1 MPTPR
6 YYQIDDIR
14 SRFQTVA
21 TSNNYQAFFEL
32 NGPVMNAAVSRGLN
46 YQFLTEDLGLYVS
59 DAVIPG
65 SSFADVEVSGDRQG
79 ITERFPHTR
88 IFDDVTFTFYVDR
101 GYNVM
106 KFFEVW
112 SEFIN
117 PLKRAS
123 TGQNANVMRLR
134 YPGFYKCRMSIYKFN
149 KDAFVEAAPRGG
161 TIAYTFIN
169 AWPYSIA
176 STPVSYNGSTLLQLN
191 VTFRYDRYTT
201 HNITI
206 AEEPETIIR
215 QQQLWE
221 QNLLDATGGGIALT
235 GAGTLQELYEINS
248 GGTYLGPGV
257 EGGINPRNGTV
268 NPRSGALEGGTPV
281 VTPPAFKGN
290 FGFGPGAA

>member
-21 TSNNYQAFFEL
+21 TSNTYQAFFEL

-46 YQFLTEDLGLYVS
+46 YRFLTEDLGLYVS
-59 DAVIPG
+59 DAVLPG

-106 KFFEVW
+106 KFFETW
-112 SEFIN
+112 TEFIN
-117 PLKRAS
+117 PLKRA
-123 TGQNANVMRLR
+123 TNQNANVMRLR

-149 KDAFVEAAPRGG
+149 KDAFTDPRGG
-161 TIAYTFIN
+161 AIAYTFIN

-201 HNITI
+201 HNITV

-215 QQQLWE
+215 QQTLWE
-221 QNLLDATGGGIALT
+221 NNLLDATGGGIALT
-235 GAGTLQELYEINS
+235 GAGTLQELYEINNQ
-248 GGTYLGPGV
+248 GGTYGGPLQNV
-257 EGGINPRNGTV
+257 PAPNPRG
-268 NPRSGALEGGTPV
+268 EDV
-281 VTPPAFKGN
+281 VTPPAFQGN

>member
-21 TSNNYQAFFEL
+21 TSNTYQAFFEL
-32 NGPVMNAAVSRGLN
+32 NGPVMNAAVSRGLD
-46 YQFLTEDLGLYVS
+46 YRFLTEDLGLYVS

-101 GYNVM
+101 SYNVM

-112 SEFIN
+112 TEFIN

-123 TGQNANVMRLR
+123 TGSNANVMRMR
-134 YPGFYKCRMSIYKFN
+134 YPTFYKCRMSIYKFN
-149 KDAFVEAAPRGG
+149 KDSFTNPRGG
-161 TIAYTFIN
+161 AIAYTFIN

-221 QNLLDATGGGIALT
+221 QNLLDATGGGIVLT
-235 GAGTLQELYEINS
+235 GAGTLQELYEINNNFGS
-248 GGTYLGPGV
+248 YGGPLRDVPG
-257 EGGINPRNGTV
+257 V
-268 NPRSGALEGGTPV
+268 NPRGEEV

>member
-21 TSNNYQAFFEL
+21 TSNHYQAFFEL
-32 NGPVMNAAVSRGLN
+32 NGPVMSAAVAKGLD
-46 YQFLTEDLGLYVS
+46 YRFLTEDLGLYVS

-106 KFFEVW
+106 KFFETW
-112 SEFIN
+112 TEFIN
-117 PLKRAS
+117 PLKRATS
-123 TGQNANVMRLR
+123 QSANVMRMR
-134 YPGFYKCRMSIYKFN
+134 YPTFYKCRMSIYKFN
-149 KDAFVEAAPRGG
+149 KDAFTDHRSGA
-161 TIAYTFIN
+161 IAYTFIN

-201 HNITI
+201 HNITV

-215 QQQLWE
+215 QQTLWE
-221 QNLLDATGGGIALT
+221 NNLLDATGGGIALT
-235 GAGTLQELYEINS
+235 GAGTLQELYEINNQ
-248 GGTYLGPGV
+248 GGTYGGPLRDVPG
-257 EGGINPRNGTV
+257 V
-268 NPRSGALEGGTPV
+268 NPRGEEV
-281 VTPPAFKGN
+281 VTPPAFRGN

>member
-101 GYNVM
+101 DYNVM

-149 KDAFVEAAPRGG
+149 KDAFTDPRGG
-161 TIAYTFIN
+161 AIAYTFIN

-235 GAGTLQELYEINS
+235 GAGTLQELYEINNQ
-248 GGTYLGPGV
+248 GGTYGGPLRDV
-257 EGGINPRNGTV
+257 PAPNPRG
-268 NPRSGALEGGTPV
+268 EDV
-281 VTPPAFKGN
+281 VTPSAFKGN

>member
-101 GYNVM
+101 DYNVM

-112 SEFIN
+112 TEFIN
-117 PLKRAS
+117 PLKRAA

-149 KDAFVEAAPRGG
+149 KDAFTDPRGG
-161 TIAYTFIN
+161 AIAYTFIN

-235 GAGTLQELYEINS
+235 GAGTLQELYEINNQ
-248 GGTYLGPGV
+248 GGTYGGPLRDV
-257 EGGINPRNGTV
+257 PAPNPRG
-268 NPRSGALEGGTPV
+268 EDV
-281 VTPPAFKGN
+281 VTPPAFQGN

>member
-1 MPTPR
+1 
-6 YYQIDDIR
+6 
-14 SRFQTVA
+14 
-21 TSNNYQAFFEL
+21 
-32 NGPVMNAAVSRGLN
+32 
-46 YQFLTEDLGLYVS
+46 LYVS

-101 GYNVM
+101 DYNVM

-149 KDAFVEAAPRGG
+149 KDAFTDPRGG
-161 TIAYTFIN
+161 AIAYTFIN

-235 GAGTLQELYEINS
+235 GAGTLQELYEINNQ
-248 GGTYLGPGV
+248 GGTYGGPLQNV
-257 EGGINPRNGTV
+257 PAPNPRG
-268 NPRSGALEGGTPV
+268 EDV
-281 VTPPAFKGN
+281 VTPPAFQGN

>member
-6 YYQIDDIR
+6 YYQVDDIR

-21 TSNNYQAFFEL
+21 TSNTYQAFFEL
-32 NGPVMNAAVSRGLN
+32 NGPVMNAAVSRGLDSR
-46 YQFLTEDLGLYVS
+46 FLTEDLGLYVS

-101 GYNVM
+101 DYNVM

-117 PLKRAS
+117 PLKSAS
-123 TGQNANVMRLR
+123 TGSNANVMRMR
-134 YPGFYKCRMSIYKFN
+134 YPTFYKCRMSIYKFN
-149 KDAFVEAAPRGG
+149 KDAFTDPRGG
-161 TIAYTFIN
+161 AIAYTFIN

-191 VTFRYDRYTT
+191 VTFRYDRYTI
-201 HNITI
+201 HNITV

-215 QQQLWE
+215 QQTLWE
-221 QNLLDATGGGIALT
+221 NNLLDATGGGYVLT
-235 GAGTLQELYEINS
+235 GAGTLQELYEINN

-257 EGGINPRNGTV
+257 DFGINPRNATV
-268 NPRSGALEGGTPV
+268 NPKTGEIIGGEGV

>member
-101 GYNVM
+101 DYNVM

-149 KDAFVEAAPRGG
+149 KDAFTDPRGG
-161 TIAYTFIN
+161 AIAYTFIN

-235 GAGTLQELYEINS
+235 GAGTLQELYEINNQ
-248 GGTYLGPGV
+248 GGTYGGPLRDGPGV
-257 EGGINPRNGTV
+257 NPRG
-268 NPRSGALEGGTPV
+268 EDV
-281 VTPPAFKGN
+281 VTPPAFQGN

>member
-101 GYNVM
+101 DYNVM

-112 SEFIN
+112 TEFIN
-117 PLKRAS
+117 PLKRAA

-149 KDAFVEAAPRGG
+149 KDAFTDPRGG
-161 TIAYTFIN
+161 AIAYTFIN

-235 GAGTLQELYEINS
+235 GAGTLQELYEINNQ
-248 GGTYLGPGV
+248 GGTYGGPLRDV
-257 EGGINPRNGTV
+257 PAPNPRG
-268 NPRSGALEGGTPV
+268 EDV
-281 VTPPAFKGN
+281 VTPSAFKGN

>member
-101 GYNVM
+101 DYNVM

-112 SEFIN
+112 TEFIN
-117 PLKRAS
+117 PLKRAT

-149 KDAFVEAAPRGG
+149 KDAFTDPRGG
-161 TIAYTFIN
+161 AIAYTFIN

-235 GAGTLQELYEINS
+235 GAGTLQELYEINNQ
-248 GGTYLGPGV
+248 GGTYGGPLRDV
-257 EGGINPRNGTV
+257 PAPNPRG
-268 NPRSGALEGGTPV
+268 EDV
-281 VTPPAFKGN
+281 VTPSAFKGN

>member
-32 NGPVMNAAVSRGLN
+32 NGPVINAAVSRGLN

-101 GYNVM
+101 DYNVM

-112 SEFIN
+112 TEFIN
-117 PLKRAS
+117 PLKRAA

-149 KDAFVEAAPRGG
+149 KDAFTDPRGG
-161 TIAYTFIN
+161 AIAYTFIN

-235 GAGTLQELYEINS
+235 GAGTLQELYEINNQ
-248 GGTYLGPGV
+248 GGTYGGPLRDV
-257 EGGINPRNGTV
+257 PAPNPRG
-268 NPRSGALEGGTPV
+268 EDV
-281 VTPPAFKGN
+281 VTPPAFQGN

>member
-101 GYNVM
+101 DYNVM

-112 SEFIN
+112 TEFIN
-117 PLKRAS
+117 PLKRAA

-149 KDAFVEAAPRGG
+149 KDAFKNPRGG

-235 GAGTLQELYEINS
+235 GAGTLQELYEINNQ
-248 GGTYLGPGV
+248 GGTYGGPLQNV
-257 EGGINPRNGTV
+257 PAPNPRG
-268 NPRSGALEGGTPV
+268 EDV
-281 VTPPAFKGN
+281 VTPPAFQGN